1 MHYLL
6 VFLFLSRGLS
16 RSVLES
22 QWLVS
27 NACSGPPDLM
37 KVFEYIE
44 PKPMDDENHFFNLF
58 RDFTSPIPYQI
69 GSCGY
74 LSETLSDSCC
84 YVSIDPD
91 EIVDITSA
99 SPIVIDSVETDFSQH
114 MYKSANENS
123 YCSIKP
129 ISDTFFGNFEAV
141 MFLASTTCIDYYYKC
156 ESNGMFTYYMEE
168 GCQGDFLAIELKEE
182 EQLFNTTDYGIFNG
196 KWITIET
203 GSKYP
208 KWLTYYPLK
217 SIIPLNPF
225 PNADLKWDYTALT
238 VRILTI
244 AINGLTLLAG
254 IYKFYK
260 DRKRFLAFWILNQAL
275 WLIYSCITL
284 SMMLQLYL
292 PEESMIL
299 EEAQNYSLGIC
310 TFSGIPLIII
320 QLFSIKISG
329 ISNTSKSIFVVFIIL
344 LYFILGGSVYVA
356 NLCTVFNI
364 NRDASI
370 CTIIQSWKS
379 LVHWWILGLLIVDL
393 IPIIMIMT
401 FIILQNKS
409 IQLNQLKFYQTF
421 FTIDFTF
428 SLGMITQLIIIMIYI
443 GFYPIMKNNLFL
455 GGDKAYFAVLCLLGF
470 LRSIHF
476 TLNLLILDRIPVI
489 FRKSV
494 NKIKDFNRINRAME
508 SQMTDSKTH

>member
-6 VFLFLSRGLS
+6 LFLFLSRGLS

-114 MYKSANENS
+114 MYKSANEYS

-168 GCQGDFLAIELKEE
+168 GCQGDFLAIELKED
-182 EQLFNTTDYGIFNG
+182 EQLFNTTDYGIFN
-196 KWITIET
+196 
-203 GSKYP
+203 
-208 KWLTYYPLK
+208 
-217 SIIPLNPF
+217 
-225 PNADLKWDYTALT
+225 
-238 VRILTI
+238 
-244 AINGLTLLAG
+244 
-254 IYKFYK
+254 
-260 DRKRFLAFWILNQAL
+260 
-275 WLIYSCITL
+275 
-284 SMMLQLYL
+284 
-292 PEESMIL
+292 
-299 EEAQNYSLGIC
+299 
-310 TFSGIPLIII
+310 
-320 QLFSIKISG
+320 
-329 ISNTSKSIFVVFIIL
+329 
-344 LYFILGGSVYVA
+344 
-356 NLCTVFNI
+356 
-364 NRDASI
+364 
-370 CTIIQSWKS
+370 
-379 LVHWWILGLLIVDL
+379 
-393 IPIIMIMT
+393 
-401 FIILQNKS
+401 
-409 IQLNQLKFYQTF
+409 
-421 FTIDFTF
+421 
-428 SLGMITQLIIIMIYI
+428 
-443 GFYPIMKNNLFL
+443 

-489 FRKSV
+489 FHKSV